1 MKTPVRVTRRSL
13 ARAAFAVAAAQP
25 VPAQEAAPPPVDEL
39 ARAREAIR
47 SQGRTLAAAAAK
59 LPPETEPAFRFEA

>member
-1 MKTPVRVTRRSL
+1 MKTSARLTRRSL
-13 ARAAFAVAAAQP
+13 ARAAVAAAAARP
-25 VPAQEAAPPPVDEL
+25 APAQEAAPAPADEL

-47 SQGRTLAAAAAK
+47 SQGRTLAAAAEK